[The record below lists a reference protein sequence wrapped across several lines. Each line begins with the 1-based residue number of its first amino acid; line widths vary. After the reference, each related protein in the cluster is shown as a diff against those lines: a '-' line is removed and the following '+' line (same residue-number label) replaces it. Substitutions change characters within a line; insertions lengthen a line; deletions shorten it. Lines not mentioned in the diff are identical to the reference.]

1 MHQLAVTLLTAKLY
15 ATNAYVIN
23 DEDAF
28 ANAAFEKA
36 YDQYGEEFEHVIE
49 RIMFDGEKPDIQTIF
64 KEASAEVASYAS
76 DSYEDPAIC
85 ATVLLGLEQAIM
97 ALLEA
102 EYESAPLGWKSH
114 LMYMAKCSD
123 ERVSEYVELQNES
136 E

>member
-15 ATNAYVIN
+15 ACNAYVIN

-28 ANAAFEKA
+28 EKA
-36 YDQYGEEFEHVIE
+36 YDQYSEEFEHVIE
-49 RIMFDGEKPDIQTIF
+49 RIMYDGEKPDIQAIF

-76 DSYEDPAIC
+76 DSYEDPEIC

-97 ALLEA
+97 ALLQA
-102 EYESAPLGWKSH
+102 EYESAPLGWQSR
-114 LMYMAKCSD
+114 LMHMAKCSD

>member
-15 ATNAYVIN
+15 ACNAYVIN
-23 DEDAF
+23 DED
-28 ANAAFEKA
+28 AFEKA

-49 RIMFDGEKPDIQTIF
+49 RIMFDGEKPDIQKIF
-64 KEASAEVASYAS
+64 KEASTEVASYAS

-85 ATVLLGLEQAIM
+85 ATVLLGLEQAIV

-102 EYESAPLGWKSH
+102 EYESAPLGWQSR
-114 LMYMAKCSD
+114 LMHMAKCSD
-123 ERVSEYVELQNES
+123 ERVAEYVELQNES

>member
-15 ATNAYVIN
+15 SCNAYVIN

-28 ANAAFEKA
+28 EEGCK
-36 YDQYGEEFEHVIE
+36 QYGEEFEHVIE
-49 RIMFDGEKPDIQTIF
+49 RIMFDGEKPDIQAIF

-102 EYESAPLGWKSH
+102 EYEAAPLGWQSR
-114 LMYMAKCSD
+114 LMHMAKCSD
-123 ERVSEYVELQNES
+123 ERVAEYVELQNES